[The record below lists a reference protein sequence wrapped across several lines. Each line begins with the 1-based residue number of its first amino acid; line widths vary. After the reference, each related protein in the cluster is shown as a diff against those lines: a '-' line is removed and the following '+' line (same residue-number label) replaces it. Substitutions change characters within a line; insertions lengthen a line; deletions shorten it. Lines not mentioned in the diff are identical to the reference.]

1 MMDGAFILAC
11 IVLALVLFWFWLQ
24 RRKLHALLKVFCV
37 VCLVVPATCQD
48 EDTFIMGER
57 PMVFP
62 EPMMQAEAAIEDIFG
77 NESDHMLFSSDWWP
91 NSSILNL
98 TA

>member
-1 MMDGAFILAC
+1 MGIWAIQIL
-11 IVLALVLFWFWLQ
+11 
-24 RRKLHALLKVFCV
+24 
-37 VCLVVPATCQD
+37 LVVMVGSAGCQD

-77 NESDHMLFSSDWWP
+77 NESDHMLFLSDWWP